1 MFEEIS
7 RRSCC
12 TLVNSFW
19 GMEAAKSR
27 DKPVIEGS
35 TSSCD
40 ELTWR
45 EVEGGID
52 AFNGRDAV

>member
-1 MFEEIS
+1 
-7 RRSCC
+7 
-12 TLVNSFW
+12 
-19 GMEAAKSR
+19 MEAAKSR